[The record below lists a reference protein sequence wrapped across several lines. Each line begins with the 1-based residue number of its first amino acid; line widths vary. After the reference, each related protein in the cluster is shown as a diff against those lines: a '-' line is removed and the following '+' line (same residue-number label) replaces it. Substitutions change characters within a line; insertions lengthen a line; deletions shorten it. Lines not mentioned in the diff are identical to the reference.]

1 MHNDY
6 LLAPEKLE
14 ISNNMFSNYC
24 SNIANEYG
32 MKIGGVKKLVSNL
45 GNKSEYVFHYKN
57 LQLYFSLGIKLF
69 KVHKILKFKACVR
82 YFLPNF
88 YFSPNDSPSK
98 TMENVFYFI

>member
-98 TMENVFYFI
+98 TMKNVFYFI